1 MNNAGK
7 KEKMGMAEKL
17 IAFQKGEYQFPD
29 KEIEG
34 FYEEKHIIHRKPVSF
49 FLELKKKGF
58 KTKTIAQMYG
68 ISEMKVR
75 KILKNPNIDKKYIVH
90 EREMISLME
99 SRIIHAKKIVDEDG
113 HAIPSFDI
121 LSLYR

>member
-49 FLELKKKGF
+49 FLELKKNGF

-90 EREMISLME
+90 EREMISAME
-99 SRIIHAKKIVDEDG
+99 SRIIYAKKIVDEDG